1 MSAVHTHAAA
11 KVVTTSGSSTAQQV
25 PSVVSE
31 TLGIVLQ
38 ATAVSGTSPSLTAS
52 VQWSADG
59 TNFFAANPADTF
71 TALTAVGGVAQAFT
85 IKAQYYRIAWTVT
98 GTSPSFTLNASA
110 YFA

>member
-1 MSAVHTHAAA
+1 MSAVHKHAAA
-11 KVVTTSGSSTAQQV
+11 QVITASGNSTAQLV

-31 TLGIVLQ
+31 TMGVVLQ
-38 ATAVSGTSPSLTAS
+38 ATAVTGTSPSLTAS

-59 TNFFAANPADTF
+59 TNFFAANPADAF
-71 TALTAVGGVAQAFT
+71 AALTAVGGAAQAFT

-98 GTSPSFTLNASA
+98 GTNPNFTLNATA